1 MNDASVEFSQAAAAA
16 AVDLSVA
23 DGVLPDRGT
32 EIVADL
38 VQSLDDHLTRLDAVD
53 DVELPLAEQVDLEIV
68 RGRVAALRFDLVD
81 VARHRWDPLQWSP
94 IPALTVLTDTEF
106 STVDARVTSA
116 KSRLAQVPEFLTHA
130 RETLGEMSGIHVA
143 AAMEQLRGFPG
154 TAGEIAQLAAE
165 VGCDVGQELDE
176 AGAAISGHLG
186 WLNQRLAGSQ
196 RDPRLGV
203 RLYSAAMWHHLD
215 EQVTPVNVLAA
226 AEDHLDVVTTQ
237 LRECAAEYRESAVT
251 EQGVVRAALDDI
263 GRQVLPNMHPQGAAA
278 QKAGSPDEHPFRRS
292 EVFIEGWAVYAEQ
305 SEQPSIAMR
314 MQQLH
319 RQARIALWAILDAR
333 VHGGDIVE
341 PEAVDLLIRRG
352 FLDAKEAEDA
362 WQRALLTA
370 TVLPTAFV
378 GYQALASIAADL
390 HVLHPDWSVQQVN
403 ALMMSQGS
411 PGPRH
416 LRVLLGL

>member
-94 IPALTVLTDTEF
+94 IPALTVLTEAEF

-263 GRQVLPNMHPQGAAA
+263 GRQVLPNLHPQGAAA